1 MKALTIILGVAMCIL
16 GVCAATMP
24 FRVFLG
30 FGWIVGALFIVY
42 GIQMAMKGFKK
53 ETRNIWS
60 GVFGVISTIL
70 GLWISFS
77 AVQRALTDLMIAYLV
92 GFNLLFYGVLRIME
106 AYKLYKA
113 GEKKT
118 ATLIL
123 ICGLVSAIGG
133 ILSVGHPIL
142 TMISVG
148 FIIAFN
154 LISQGVTMILVA
166 CMAKGE

>member
-1 MKALTIILGVAMCIL
+1 MKVLTIILGAAMCIL

-42 GIQMAMKGFKK
+42 GIQMAMKGFEK
-53 ETRNIWS
+53 ETRNIWT
-60 GVFGVISTIL
+60 GVFGVISAIL
-70 GLWISFS
+70 GLWISVS
-77 AVQRALTDLMIAYLV
+77 AMQRALTDLMIAYLI

-106 AYKLYKA
+106 AYRLYKA
-113 GEKKT
+113 SEKKS
-118 ATLIL
+118 AALLL
-123 ICGLVSAIGG
+123 ICGIVSAIAG
-133 ILSVGHPIL
+133 ILSVGHPVM

-154 LISQGVTMILVA
+154 LISQGISVIMVA
-166 CMAKGE
+166 CMVKGE